1 MESIGGPVMASI
13 AEDRLTETFAV
24 LANSTRRAILARLAQ
39 GEATVNELAKPFDLT
54 LPAVSKHIKV
64 LAKAG
69 LVIRG
74 HRAQYR
80 PCAIDAAPLQEVLDW
95 TEQYRPIWE
104 SRFDRMNEYL
114 TQLGRQQEAGKQDG

>member
-1 MESIGGPVMASI
+1 MRASI
-13 AEDRLTETFAV
+13 AEDRLSKTFAV
-24 LANSTRRAILARLAQ
+24 LANSTRRAILARLAH
-39 GEATVNELAKPFDLT
+39 GGATVNELAKPFDLT

-64 LAKAG
+64 LAGAG
-69 LVIRG
+69 LVVRG

-80 PCAIDAAPLQEVLDW
+80 PCAIDATPLQEVLNW

-114 TQLGRQQEAGKQDG
+114 TQLGWQQEAGKHDD

>member
-1 MESIGGPVMASI
+1 METIGGCMPASS
-13 AEDRLTETFAV
+13 AEDRLSETFAV

-54 LPAVSKHIKV
+54 LPAISKHIKV

-69 LVIRG
+69 LVARG

-80 PCAIDAAPLQEVLDW
+80 PCAIDPKPLQEVLTW
-95 TEQYRPIWE
+95 TEQYRP
-104 SRFDRMNEYL
+104 
-114 TQLGRQQEAGKQDG
+114 

>member
-1 MESIGGPVMASI
+1 MGAPMMASI
-13 AEDRLTETFAV
+13 AEDRLSETFAV
-24 LANSTRRAILARLAQ
+24 LSNSTRRAILARLAQ

-69 LVIRG
+69 LVVQG

-80 PCAIDAAPLQEVLDW
+80 PCAIDAAPLQEVLNW

-104 SRFDRMNEYL
+104 SRFDRMNDYL
-114 TQLGRQQEAGKQDG
+114 TQLGRQQEAGKQDD